1 MSGVRVPPGLPSAGC
16 SKRNMSN
23 GQVKAENNTALNA
36 IKWLLVTL
44 IVGVGVYGNNFY
56 ANDFSI
62 FERTLALLPMAAVA
76 IFIGLRTVQ
85 GAAFSRLVKESR
97 SEIRRV
103 VWPSRQETNQTTLIV
118 VAVVLIMALMLW
130 AMDWVL
136 VRLVSLIIG

>member
-16 SKRNMSN
+16 SKHNMSK
-23 GQVKAENNTALNA
+23 GQVKAEENAALNA

-44 IVGVGVYGNNFY
+44 IVGVGVYGNNLY
-56 ANDFSI
+56 SNDYSV
-62 FERTLALLPMAAVA
+62 FERTLALLPMAAIA

-97 SEIRRV
+97 AEIRRV

-118 VAVVLIMALMLW
+118 VVVVLIMALMLW

-136 VRLVSLIIG
+136 VKLVSLIIG